1 MTYTPQNTL
10 FFDLHSID
18 SKRKIGEI
26 LTNLYLSVN
35 QALIN
40 QVSKP
45 IVLPFKTIVLAFKR
59 ACFEPQNRLC

>member
-35 QALIN
+35 QVLIN

-45 IVLPFKTIVLAFKR
+45 IVLPFKTIGFDV
-59 ACFEPQNRLC
+59 QNSLF

>member
-1 MTYTPQNTL
+1 MTYTPHNTL

-35 QALIN
+35 QVLIN

-45 IVLPFKTIVLAFKR
+45 IVLPFKTIGFDI
-59 ACFEPQNRLC
+59 QNSLF